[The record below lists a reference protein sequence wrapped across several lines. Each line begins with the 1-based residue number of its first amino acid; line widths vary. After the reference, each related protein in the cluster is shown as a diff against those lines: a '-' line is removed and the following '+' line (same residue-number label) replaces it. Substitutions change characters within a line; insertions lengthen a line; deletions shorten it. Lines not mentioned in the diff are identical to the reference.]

1 MNIYEYSVKVFNKT
15 ITAVGFDIEDIAK
28 CYPSA
33 ESIIRSG
40 IHYFIGDGSDTA
52 QSLTKATPVA
62 SAFTAVAGLSTGTS
76 HTTIPETTDLT
87 VAKPVS
93 VAFNGPAT
101 ATAWIWEMAGYTTL
115 YDQIVTVRFETA
127 GTYVM
132 KLTAASDG
140 GETDAQYLKIT
151 VT

>member
-15 ITAVGFDIEDIAK
+15 LTAVGFDIEDVAK

-33 ESIIRSG
+33 ESIIRAG
-40 IHYFIGDGSDTA
+40 THYFIGSGVVEA
-52 QSLTKATPVA
+52 QTLTKATPVA
-62 SAFTAVAGLSTGTS
+62 SAFTAVAGVSTGTS
-76 HTTIPETTDLT
+76 HTEVPATADLT
-87 VAKPVS
+87 VTKPIS
-93 VAFNGPAT
+93 VAFNGPAS
-101 ATAWIWEMAGYTTL
+101 AAAWIWEMAGYTTL

-132 KLTAASDG
+132 KLTTASDG
-140 GETDAQYLKIT
+140 GETASQYLKVV

>member
-15 ITAVGFDIEDIAK
+15 ITAVGFDIEDVAK

-33 ESIIRSG
+33 ESIIRAG
-40 IHYFIGDGSDTA
+40 VHYFIGNGGTDA
-52 QSLTKATPVA
+52 QTLTKATPVA
-62 SAFTAVAGLSTGTS
+62 SAFTAVAGSSTGSS
-76 HTTIPETTDLT
+76 HTEIPATADLT
-87 VAKPVS
+87 VAKPIS

-101 ATAWIWEMAGYTTL
+101 AAAWIWEMAGYTTL

-132 KLTAASDG
+132 KLTTASDG
-140 GETDAQYLKIT
+140 GETASQYLKIL

>member
-15 ITAVGFDIEDIAK
+15 LTAVGFDIEDIAK

-33 ESIIRSG
+33 ESIIRAG
-40 IHYFIGDGSDTA
+40 THYFIGDGGSDA

-62 SAFTAVAGLSTGTS
+62 SAFTAVAGASTGTS
-76 HTTIPETTDLT
+76 HTTIPETADIT
-87 VAKPVS
+87 VTKPIS
-93 VAFNGPAT
+93 VAFNGPAS
-101 ATAWIWEMAGYTTL
+101 ASAWIWEMAGFTTL
-115 YDQIVTVRFETA
+115 YEQIVTMRFEVA

-132 KLTAASDG
+132 KLTTASDG
-140 GETDAQYLKIT
+140 GETVAQYLKIM